1 MLKICLTFGAI
12 NESFL
17 PTGDILIC
25 GVWSISFAKTRNS
38 DFSIVN
44 CRYMRAYRNSRLDKR
59 EFKRE
64 FIKKEP
70 INHDTIDSCSYLWVI
85 ICERR
90 TRQNDLCVSLFFAN
104 IAL

>member
-1 MLKICLTFGAI
+1 
-12 NESFL
+12 
-17 PTGDILIC
+17 
-25 GVWSISFAKTRNS
+25 
-38 DFSIVN
+38 
-44 CRYMRAYRNSRLDKR
+44 MRAYRNSRFDKR

-90 TRQNDLCVSLFFAN
+90 TRQNDLCVSFFLRILVYETDKLN
-104 IAL
+104 ILNIRRSISVSCYFLLE